1 MNPVIWQV
9 LQDKT
14 HNQFFGGILKM
25 KKFLIYITIL
35 VVALLFA
42 MPTQA
47 AVRHFELSVYKAT
60 ASNQLDDPQK
70 ATLLTDDVSYS
81 VFAYSSTTVK
91 SSTRESLFSDNGV
104 TSLGQDPWVAETTFE
119 STDSIDFYCDPTES
133 SDATVRLLVVDK
145 ANGYSTWAD
154 VTYNIDHTIIIN
166 EVPGI
171 LHVLTIPFWSD
182 KDTGTDTAVDTG
194 VDLHPSVLLVD
205 AYIDVHVVTTTA
217 GTIDVGSTD
226 STNAY
231 ISGLATSSLGFVQDD
246 VFDTA
251 MQFLTFAA
259 GVDDRSIKY
268 VQRDPDPTQSA
279 DGLINILFIE
289 Q

>member
-1 MNPVIWQV
+1 
-9 LQDKT
+9 
-14 HNQFFGGILKM
+14 M